1 MEKNDS
7 IRLHLSLANSVTP
20 NISSKEADPTLS
32 YKIPFMDKCAYHSVF
47 CSAAVYDLIKSK
59 AGKSLKLSQILEIV
73 LPISW
78 LTTGS
83 NYYLIIKNWQRN
95 GVPDRHLTVEVIR
108 SLVDMG
114 GSLSSGRGPRMQPFV
129 NRPIPMF

>member
-20 NISSKEADPTLS
+20 NINPKEADPTLS
-32 YKIPFMDKCAYHSVF
+32 YKIPFMDKCAYYSVF
-47 CSAAVYDLIKSK
+47 CSAVYDFIKSK
-59 AGKSLKLSQILEIV
+59 AGKSLKLSQILAIV

-83 NYYLIIKNWQRN
+83 NYYPIIKNWQRN